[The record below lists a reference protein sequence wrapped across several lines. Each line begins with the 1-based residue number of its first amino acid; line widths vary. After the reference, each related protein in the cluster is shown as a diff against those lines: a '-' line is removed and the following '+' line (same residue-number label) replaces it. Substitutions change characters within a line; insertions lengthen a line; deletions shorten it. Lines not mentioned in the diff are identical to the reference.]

1 MDHRLDRDLSAACVP
16 LYAAIVG
23 AVTLVGAILALTVGS
38 LSAPMKRA
46 AYATIAMSLVAIAA
60 LVLVLNF
67 GYSSVEEEAPARQV
81 GYAPKE

>member
-1 MDHRLDRDLSAACVP
+1 
-16 LYAAIVG
+16 
-23 AVTLVGAILALTVGS
+23 
-38 LSAPMKRA
+38 MKRA